1 MTLASYPTTSSKSSS
16 PWKNN
21 VFARTRKPIC
31 CLFLAWC
38 LFRLTEDLNTKSG
51 QLFCSP
57 HVLVTKA
64 ARQTVTYKVAFK
76 LYITICT
83 TCRNLNRKVQCVSF
97 VCFSCFRF
105 KYSLFFDRRRVHSVP
120 RLERR
125 QTCALDP
132 SFNFKSN
139 CTQGNRVTSNAPHK
153 KGIFLLNVSKQQR
166 WRSLSRRGRGG
177 GGAHQRVFYT
187 RVFPLPLTDGYAML
201 KNPNKGET
209 AVHGCHYTNLTAAW
223 LAQLGERRSAECVFR

>member
-1 MTLASYPTTSSKSSS
+1 M
-16 PWKNN
+16 
-21 VFARTRKPIC
+21 
-31 CLFLAWC
+31 
-38 LFRLTEDLNTKSG
+38 TEDLNTKSG

-57 HVLVTKA
+57 YVLVTKA

-97 VCFSCFRF
+97 VCFSCCRF

-139 CTQGNRVTSNAPHK
+139 CSQGNRVTSNAPHK

-166 WRSLSRRGRGG
+166 WRSLSRRGRR
-177 GGAHQRVFYT
+177 GAHQRVFYT
-187 RVFPLPLTDGYAML
+187 RVFPLSLTDGYAML

-209 AVHGCHYTNLTAAW
+209 AVHGCHYTNLTAAR
-223 LAQLGERRSAECVFR
+223 LVSSVRRTPVC